1 MSNLQDGQK
10 YPGRPTGAASVY
22 ENQNGNLVLCME
34 IDVQGEMLRY
44 YAAIATDKDGINTKT
59 VERLKAMFGWDGI
72 DPFWFVDNGAAYA
85 EREVEATI
93 ELKQGTRSD
102 HWFANI
108 KYLDQPGAG
117 SGGEM
122 PQAGNRAG
130 LLAKYGSK
138 FRAIAG
144 GVPAA
149 KPSAPPVQKTM
160 PLAPPAPP
168 AKPARKS
175 DQMECWSKYCEAGGT
190 EADWFKM
197 LAEAVP
203 GVDQGDLTPVQ
214 WGLVLDHIET
224 NLLRF

>member
-1 MSNLQDGQK
+1 MSNLQDGQR

-44 YAAIATDKDGINTKT
+44 YAAIATEKDGINTKT
-59 VERLKAMFGWDGI
+59 VERLKTMFGWDGI

-85 EREVEATI
+85 EREVEASI
-93 ELKQGTRSD
+93 EMKPGRNGD
-102 HWFANI
+102 RYFANI
-108 KYLDQPGAG
+108 KFLDPPG
-117 SGGEM
+117 GGGNAEM

-144 GVPAA
+144 GTPA
-149 KPSAPPVQKTM
+149 KPPAQLTLPQSPP
-160 PLAPPAPP
+160 PPP

-175 DQMECWSKYCEAGGT
+175 DQLECWTKYCEAGGT
-190 EADWFKM
+190 EDKWFAA

-203 GVDQGDLTPVQ
+203 SVDQGDLTPAQ
-214 WGLVLDHIET
+214 WGQVLDHIET
-224 NLLRF
+224 NLLPM